1 MWFLTQ
7 EGMDRYDGKR
17 IRHYTVLDGNLKVA
31 PQVNLNWLYTDTEN
45 TLWVVGRKGRIF
57 HYDTLHD
64 RFRMVYRIPGLQDD
78 FATGMLCYAYMD
90 RGDRIWL
97 CQGDHIIRYDTRTG
111 IAQRLVSR
119 LRGDIT
125 AIGETDGTNL
135 FIGTVNGL
143 FPVRER
149 DGVLEALADTDSI
162 RTPVSELYY
171 HPGSK
176 KLFVGT
182 FRKGILVYG
191 VSAGSTLRN
200 VAVNRITPLNDREL
214 LIATGGRGVYRMDVD
229 SLVPK
234 PYITADYASHNGM
247 NGDNINDIYVDGGDR
262 IWLANYPAGVTI
274 RNNRY
279 QSYEWFRHSP
289 GNSRSLVNDQVH
301 DVIEDSEGDLWFAT
315 SNGISLLQPAVGR
328 WRSFLSRSDGI
339 QDGGN
344 HIFLTLCEVSPG
356 VICAGGYASGLYR
369 IEKKTGRVNTF
380 PPPLQQRGVQTSI
393 SMTSEKIPEDVYGQG
408 AATISNVSIPM
419 TAQYACTRSRAP
431 SPPYWRRLRNGCGSV
446 PAWGCTCLTGTGGP
460 ADISPFQ
467 SRRFMSMHCTRH
479 RTGSCISAPAGR
491 DFSSMTAWRTGS
503 SANTRPRT
511 AP

>member
-1 MWFLTQ
+1 MGRILSAFLMLGISSMCGAQIYKYLGIEDGLSNRRIYRIQKDGRGYMWFLTQ

-125 AIGETDGTNL
+125 AISETDGTNL

-214 LIATGGRGVYRMDVD
+214 LIATGGRGVYRMDMD

-262 IWLANYPAGVTI
+262 IWLV
-274 RNNRY
+274 
-279 QSYEWFRHSP
+279 
-289 GNSRSLVNDQVH
+289 
-301 DVIEDSEGDLWFAT
+301 
-315 SNGISLLQPAVGR
+315 
-328 WRSFLSRSDGI
+328 
-339 QDGGN
+339 
-344 HIFLTLCEVSPG
+344 
-356 VICAGGYASGLYR
+356 
-369 IEKKTGRVNTF
+369 
-380 PPPLQQRGVQTSI
+380 
-393 SMTSEKIPEDVYGQG
+393 
-408 AATISNVSIPM
+408 
-419 TAQYACTRSRAP
+419 
-431 SPPYWRRLRNGCGSV
+431 
-446 PAWGCTCLTGTGGP
+446 
-460 ADISPFQ
+460 
-467 SRRFMSMHCTRH
+467 
-479 RTGSCISAPAGR
+479 
-491 DFSSMTAWRTGS
+491 
-503 SANTRPRT
+503 
-511 AP
+511 

>member
-125 AIGETDGTNL
+125 AISETDGTNL

-214 LIATGGRGVYRMDVD
+214 LIATGGRGVYRMDMD

-234 PYITADYASHNGM
+234 PYITADYASHN
-247 NGDNINDIYVDGGDR
+247 
-262 IWLANYPAGVTI
+262 L
-274 RNNRY
+274 
-279 QSYEWFRHSP
+279 
-289 GNSRSLVNDQVH
+289 SL
-301 DVIEDSEGDLWFAT
+301 I
-315 SNGISLLQPAVGR
+315 
-328 WRSFLSRSDGI
+328 
-339 QDGGN
+339 
-344 HIFLTLCEVSPG
+344 HI
-356 VICAGGYASGLYR
+356 
-369 IEKKTGRVNTF
+369 
-380 PPPLQQRGVQTSI
+380 
-393 SMTSEKIPEDVYGQG
+393 
-408 AATISNVSIPM
+408 
-419 TAQYACTRSRAP
+419 
-431 SPPYWRRLRNGCGSV
+431 
-446 PAWGCTCLTGTGGP
+446 
-460 ADISPFQ
+460 
-467 SRRFMSMHCTRH
+467 
-479 RTGSCISAPAGR
+479 
-491 DFSSMTAWRTGS
+491 
-503 SANTRPRT
+503 
-511 AP
+511 

>member
-1 MWFLTQ
+1 MGRILSAFLMLGISSMCGAQIYKYLGIEDGLSNRRIYRIQKDGRGYMWFLTQ

-125 AIGETDGTNL
+125 AISETDGTNL

-214 LIATGGRGVYRMDVD
+214 LIATGGRGVYRMDMD

-247 NGDNINDIYVDGGDR
+247 KSVIYQLGFDDFPRIRVGVGAPEGGR
-262 IWLANYPAGVTI
+262 
-274 RNNRY
+274 
-279 QSYEWFRHSP
+279 
-289 GNSRSLVNDQVH
+289 
-301 DVIEDSEGDLWFAT
+301 DLIAH
-315 SNGISLLQPAVGR
+315 V
-328 WRSFLSRSDGI
+328 
-339 QDGGN
+339 
-344 HIFLTLCEVSPG
+344 
-356 VICAGGYASGLYR
+356 
-369 IEKKTGRVNTF
+369 
-380 PPPLQQRGVQTSI
+380 
-393 SMTSEKIPEDVYGQG
+393 
-408 AATISNVSIPM
+408 
-419 TAQYACTRSRAP
+419 
-431 SPPYWRRLRNGCGSV
+431 
-446 PAWGCTCLTGTGGP
+446 
-460 ADISPFQ
+460 
-467 SRRFMSMHCTRH
+467 MSMP
-479 RTGSCISAPAGR
+479 TGEALDKVKAALNDAADAAELMVSGR
-491 DFSSMTAWRTGS
+491 IADAQMRFNKKPKRKKKEEAKKAEAENAEQKGETKDE
-503 SANTRPRT
+503 
-511 AP
+511 

>member
-125 AIGETDGTNL
+125 AISETDGTNL

-214 LIATGGRGVYRMDVD
+214 LIATGGRGVYRMDMD

-289 GNSRSLVNDQVH
+289 GNSQSLVNDQVH

-369 IEKKTGRVNTF
+369 IEKKTERVEYF
-380 PPPLQQRGVQTSI
+380 PPSFEV
-393 SMTSEKIPEDVYGQG
+393 V
-408 AATISNVSIPM
+408 
-419 TAQYACTRSRAP
+419 
-431 SPPYWRRLRNGCGSV
+431 
-446 PAWGCTCLTGTGGP
+446 
-460 ADISPFQ
+460 
-467 SRRFMSMHCTRH
+467 
-479 RTGSCISAPAGR
+479 
-491 DFSSMTAWRTGS
+491 
-503 SANTRPRT
+503 
-511 AP
+511 

>member
-1 MWFLTQ
+1 MGRILSAFLMLGISSMCGAQIYKYLGIEDGLSNRRIYRIQKDGRGYMWFLTQ

-125 AIGETDGTNL
+125 AISETDGTNL

-214 LIATGGRGVYRMDVD
+214 LIATGGRGVYRMDMD

-247 NGDNINDIYVDGGDR
+247 NGDNINAFM
-262 IWLANYPAGVTI
+262 WMAGTVSGLPTTPPES
-274 RNNRY
+274 
-279 QSYEWFRHSP
+279 QS
-289 GNSRSLVNDQVH
+289 G
-301 DVIEDSEGDLWFAT
+301 ITAT
-315 SNGISLLQPAVGR
+315 RAMNGSGTHRATAGR
-328 WRSFLSRSDGI
+328 W
-339 QDGGN
+339 
-344 HIFLTLCEVSPG
+344 LTIKCMMS
-356 VICAGGYASGLYR
+356 S
-369 IEKKTGRVNTF
+369 KTA
-380 PPPLQQRGVQTSI
+380 
-393 SMTSEKIPEDVYGQG
+393 K
-408 AATISNVSIPM
+408 AT
-419 TAQYACTRSRAP
+419 CG
-431 SPPYWRRLRNGCGSV
+431 SPP
-446 PAWGCTCLTGTGGP
+446 A
-460 ADISPFQ
+460 
-467 SRRFMSMHCTRH
+467 
-479 RTGSCISAPAGR
+479 TGSACCSLR
-491 DFSSMTAWRTGS
+491 
-503 SANTRPRT
+503 
-511 AP
+511 

>member
-1 MWFLTQ
+1 MTRVRNMGRILSAFLMLGISSMCGAQIYKYLGIEDGLSNRRIYRIQKDGRGYMWFLTQ

-125 AIGETDGTNL
+125 AISETDGTNL

-171 HPGSK
+171 HPGFCVDMLCGMQNMSRTGFFN
-176 KLFVGT
+176 KLKALTGHAPADYIRSMRLQYAAQLLREKDCSITEISDDSGFSDVRYFREV
-182 FRKGILVYG
+182 FRKYYG
-191 VSAGSTLRN
+191 MSPSEYRN
-200 VAVNRITPLNDREL
+200 SM
-214 LIATGGRGVYRMDVD
+214 RG
-229 SLVPK
+229 
-234 PYITADYASHNGM
+234 
-247 NGDNINDIYVDGGDR
+247 
-262 IWLANYPAGVTI
+262 
-274 RNNRY
+274 
-279 QSYEWFRHSP
+279 
-289 GNSRSLVNDQVH
+289 
-301 DVIEDSEGDLWFAT
+301 
-315 SNGISLLQPAVGR
+315 
-328 WRSFLSRSDGI
+328 
-339 QDGGN
+339 
-344 HIFLTLCEVSPG
+344 
-356 VICAGGYASGLYR
+356 
-369 IEKKTGRVNTF
+369 
-380 PPPLQQRGVQTSI
+380 
-393 SMTSEKIPEDVYGQG
+393 
-408 AATISNVSIPM
+408 
-419 TAQYACTRSRAP
+419 
-431 SPPYWRRLRNGCGSV
+431 
-446 PAWGCTCLTGTGGP
+446 
-460 ADISPFQ
+460 
-467 SRRFMSMHCTRH
+467 
-479 RTGSCISAPAGR
+479 
-491 DFSSMTAWRTGS
+491 
-503 SANTRPRT
+503 
-511 AP
+511 